1 MGMNNHPDR
10 IWATGGPHSGSWTSN
25 KATYKNPPKETV
37 YVRSDLVD
45 TAKIQDLLHDDLYDS
60 KDWRH
65 ASVLGRIEWLIVM
78 LANKKEEV
86 DMWVEMVID
95 QGEKK

>member
-1 MGMNNHPDR
+1 MGMNSHPDR
-10 IWATGGPHSGSWTSN
+10 IWAWFDVEYEVVSGGLKKFPFDL
-25 KATYKNPPKETV
+25 AAEYI
-37 YVRSDLVD
+37 RADLVD
-45 TAKIQDLLHDDLYDS
+45 IAKIQDLLHDDLYDS

-65 ASVLGRIEWLIVM
+65 ANVLERIEWLILM
-78 LANKKEEV
+78 LAYKKEEI

>member
-1 MGMNNHPDR
+1 MICRKYTTEMVGLSLTD
-10 IWATGGPHSGSWTSN
+10 I
-25 KATYKNPPKETV
+25 
-37 YVRSDLVD
+37 
-45 TAKIQDLLHDDLYDS
+45 AKIQDLLHDELYDS

-65 ASVLGRIEWLIVM
+65 ANVLGRIEWLILM

>member
-10 IWATGGPHSGSWTSN
+10 IWAWFDDEYEVVSGGLKKFPFDM
-25 KATYKNPPKETV
+25 AAEYI
-37 YVRSDLVD
+37 RADLVD
-45 TAKIQDLLHDDLYDS
+45 IAKIQDLLHDDLYDS
-60 KDWRH
+60 KDWRD
-65 ASVLGRIEWLIVM
+65 ANVVERIEWLILM